1 MAKKSLINLITGG
14 NEDGEELEESVSK
27 PALEQDDWMEMEG
40 NLTVDVYQDG
50 DEIVIKS
57 TIAGVTEKDLDI
69 EVTADMVTI
78 RGERSLDDEIDT
90 ADYYYQELYWGSFS
104 RSIVLP
110 QEIDPDGAKAS
121 LEHGVLTVRLPKLER
136 SRTKKLKI
144 N

>member
-14 NEDGEELEESVSK
+14 NEEADQPEEPTSK
-27 PALEQDDWMEMEG
+27 PSLEQEDWMELEG

-50 DEIVIKS
+50 DDIVIKS

-78 RGERSLDDEIDT
+78 RGERSMEDEIDT

-104 RSIVLP
+104 RSVVLP

-136 SRTKKLKI
+136 SRTKKIKI

>member
-1 MAKKSLINLITGG
+1 MAKKSLIHLITGG
-14 NEDGEELEESVSK
+14 NEEGDAPEEALTK

-50 DEIVIKS
+50 DDIVIKS

-78 RGERSLDDEIDT
+78 RGERSMQDEIDT

-110 QEIDPDGAKAS
+110 QEIDPDGAKAG

>member
-14 NEDGEELEESVSK
+14 NEEGDAPEEALTK
-27 PALEQDDWMEMEG
+27 PSLEQDDWMEMEG

-50 DEIVIKS
+50 DDIVIKS

-78 RGERSLDDEIDT
+78 RGERSLEDEIDT

-110 QEIDPDGAKAS
+110 QEIDPDGAKAA